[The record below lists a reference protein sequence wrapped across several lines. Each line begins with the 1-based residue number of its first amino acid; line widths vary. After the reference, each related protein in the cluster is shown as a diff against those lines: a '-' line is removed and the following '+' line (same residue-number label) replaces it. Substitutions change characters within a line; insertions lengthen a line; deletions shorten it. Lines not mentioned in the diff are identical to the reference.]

1 MLPGKG
7 ESINM
12 KVPLC
17 PVVEIPDE
25 GAKAIDFFGRSV
37 LVYKVDG
44 RPRAI
49 ANVCLHLGGPLQCEG
64 DKFVCPWHGAEY
76 ARVDGRRI
84 AGPARQDARLM
95 VLPTRIE
102 DGVLTYVY
110 GE

>member
-1 MLPGKG
+1 MPMKKG
-7 ESINM
+7 DTDM

-17 PVVEIPDE
+17 SVADIPDE
-25 GAKAIDFFGRSV
+25 GAKAVDFFGRPV
-37 LVYKVDG
+37 LVYRVNG

-49 ANVCLHLGGPLQCEG
+49 ANVCLHLGGPLGCDG

-84 AGPARQDARLM
+84 AGPVRQDARLM
-95 VLPTRIE
+95 VIPTRVE
-102 DGVLTYVY
+102 DGVLNYVY

>member
-1 MLPGKG
+1 MNKKG
-7 ESINM
+7 DTNM

-17 PVVEIPDE
+17 PVNEIPEE
-25 GAKAIDFFGRSV
+25 GAKAVDFFGRSV
-37 LVYKVDG
+37 LVYKVNG

-76 ARVDGRRI
+76 ARVDGRRLS
-84 AGPARQDARLM
+84 GPARQDARLM
-95 VLPTRIE
+95 VLPTRVE
-102 DGVLTYVY
+102 DDVLNYVY

>member
-1 MLPGKG
+1 
-7 ESINM
+7 M

-17 PVVEIPDE
+17 SVAEIPDN
-25 GAKAIDFFGRSV
+25 GAKEITFFGRSV

-64 DKFVCPWHGAEY
+64 DTFVCAWHGA
-76 ARVDGRRI
+76 AFSSTDGRRI
-84 AGPARQDARLM
+84 KGPARQDARLM
-95 VLPTRIE
+95 VLPTRVE
-102 DGVLTYVY
+102 DDVLTYVY

>member
-1 MLPGKG
+1 
-7 ESINM
+7 M

-17 PVVEIPDE
+17 AVAEIPDE
-25 GAKAIDFFGRSV
+25 GAKEITFFGRSV

-64 DKFVCPWHGAEY
+64 DRFVCAWHGAEFSCT
-76 ARVDGRRI
+76 DGHRLK
-84 AGPARQDARLM
+84 GPARQDARLM
-95 VLPTRIE
+95 ILPTRIE
-102 DGVLTYVY
+102 DDMLTYVY

>member
-1 MLPGKG
+1 MNKKG
-7 ESINM
+7 SVHM

-17 PVVEIPDE
+17 PVAEIPDA
-25 GAKAIDFFGRSV
+25 GAKEIAFFGRSV

-64 DKFVCPWHGAEY
+64 DRFVCAWHGAEFSC
-76 ARVDGRRI
+76 ADGRRTK
-84 AGPARQDARLM
+84 GPSRQDARLM
-95 VLPTRIE
+95 VLPTLVE
-102 DGVLTYVY
+102 DDVLTYVY